1 MLFAFIILIFFVLVL
16 FVGYKTTSNNNISD
30 FIFSGRKL
38 TIPSLVATLVTTW
51 YGGINEIGI
60 ETINNGIVVWL
71 YFGIFYYISAIIYA
85 YIIAPKIISNN
96 YSSIPLTIFKT
107 YGKLPGLISLLF
119 IFLYLLPSSYL
130 LILGQIL
137 SEAFDLTI
145 NKSILIGLFLSS
157 IYTLKGG
164 FNSIVNTDKIQFLF
178 MFLGFTILSLT
189 LFTSNDYGIKYLQIS
204 YQNNENLFS
213 IPGNVQWTYIFMFFF
228 LSLLTFLD
236 PSFYQRTYSGKN
248 LKTVQ
253 NSIIISIIFWI
264 IFDFMTITSALF
276 YYGISI
282 ENQLNPLQSNS
293 PYIELAKIVFADNN
307 LFLAIFFISI
317 ISVVMSTIDSYTFLC
332 SVTLRYDLGKILGY
346 DVEIKSLRQ
355 TIIIVMII
363 SYLMSTIFNRALDY
377 WYYFGTYAF
386 VSTFIPLICALFK
399 IKLNNII
406 LIMVTSITLTISW
419 DILSYLSLVKLPSIY
434 IGFLVSCS
442 FLFIQKLHILING
455 NNENL

>member
-1 MLFAFIILIFFVLVL
+1 MFFASIILFFFILVL
-16 FVGYKTTSNNNISD
+16 FFGYRNSSVNNISD

-38 TIPSLVATLVTTW
+38 TTPSLVATLVTTW

-60 ETINNGIVVWL
+60 EVINNGIVVWL

-85 YIIAPKIISNN
+85 YVIAPQIISNN
-96 YSSIPLTIFKT
+96 YSSIPITIFKT
-107 YGKLPGLISLLF
+107 YGKLPALISLFF
-119 IFLYLLPSSYL
+119 IFLYLIPSSYI
-130 LILGQIL
+130 LILGQVL
-137 SEAFDLTI
+137 KEVFGLTL

-164 FNSIVNTDKIQFLF
+164 FNSIVNTDRIQFIF
-178 MFLGFTILSLT
+178 MFLGFSILSLT
-189 LFTSNDYGIKYLQIS
+189 LFTSNEYGIKFLQIS
-204 YQNNENLFS
+204 FENNKNLFS

-253 NSIIISIIFWI
+253 KSIVISIFFWI

-282 ENQLNPLQSNS
+282 ENQLDPLLTTS
-293 PYIELAKIVFADNN
+293 PYIELARIVFVDNKF
-307 LFLAIFFISI
+307 FLAIFFISI
-317 ISVVMSTIDSYTFLC
+317 ISVIMSTIDSYTFLS

-346 DVEIKSLRQ
+346 EVEIKSIRQ
-355 TIIIVMII
+355 SIIIVMII

-406 LIMVTSITLTISW
+406 LMMTSSIILTMSW
-419 DILSYLSLVKLPSIY
+419 EILSYNGLVELPSIY
-434 IGFLVSCS
+434 IGFVVSCC